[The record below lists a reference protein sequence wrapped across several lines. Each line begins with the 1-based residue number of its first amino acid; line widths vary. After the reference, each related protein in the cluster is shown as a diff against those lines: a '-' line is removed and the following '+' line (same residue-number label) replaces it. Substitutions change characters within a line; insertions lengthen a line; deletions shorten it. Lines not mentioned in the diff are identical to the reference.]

1 MKKIVLKLQLH
12 DESDKKKVMKA
23 VSSLSA
29 SGVES
34 ISVEMNASKLTVVG
48 DVDPVYV
55 AKKFRKFCGL
65 EILSVGPAKD
75 DEKKEDK
82 AKKPEEKDKHDDVSD
97 LIKAYKNHY
106 NSQLAYS
113 YYYPNNYGR
122 VVEENPNACVI
133 C

>member
-1 MKKIVLKLQLH
+1 MKKIVLKLQVH

-48 DVDPVYV
+48 DIDPVYV
-55 AKKFRKFCGL
+55 AKKFRKFCCL

-82 AKKPEEKDKHDDVSD
+82 AKKPEEKEKDKHDYVSD
-97 LIKAYKNHY
+97 LLKNHY

-113 YYYPNNYGR
+113 YYYPNHYGR
-122 VVEENPNACVI
+122 VIEENPNACVI